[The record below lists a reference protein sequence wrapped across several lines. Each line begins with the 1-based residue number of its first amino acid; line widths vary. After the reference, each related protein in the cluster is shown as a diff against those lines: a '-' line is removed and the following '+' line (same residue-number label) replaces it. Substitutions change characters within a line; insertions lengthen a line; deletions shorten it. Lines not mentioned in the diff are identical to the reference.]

1 MGLFKS
7 SSIKKRLYLSFA
19 CMWAIMIFFA
29 FFRGQQLNA
38 VMNRYNHAMETL
50 NIQQQYI
57 GNIVTELNML
67 RFNDL
72 IVGAFSDYPELYQR
86 INPLLVDRE
95 TNISSLH
102 QALYHYRS
110 AVVADGILTAED
122 AEIHVAILYDMI
134 NTLYNYYIP
143 SGDAMVAAIEME
155 DADKFADALYVN
167 FSLGYSLTRMAWELR
182 DRTFVFVTYV
192 TETMHYYDQI
202 EDRIFNVATVIGIS
216 IAILLAVLLA
226 HTIQK
231 PISELKAAMAEVT
244 SGNMTHPIRMEY
256 NDDIGRLS
264 HDIADM
270 VESVSKM
277 IDTAAA
283 QKYRIEQQEI
293 YEAQI
298 QKALKEAKAA
308 SEAKTSFIANT
319 SHEIRTPMNSIIG
332 YCELAMDDDIPDK
345 SKEYLNNVLTNAK
358 WLLTIINDIMDFSKI
373 EAGKT
378 ELDTI
383 AFDINSVIEDGRTA
397 VAHEVEKKRLKLN
410 IDINTPAKKVLVG
423 DRVKLT
429 QICMNL
435 LSNSVKFT
443 DSGFV
448 SCVVTTAEQDEKTCK
463 LKFEFYDTGIGM
475 TEDQIEK
482 VFDPFVQANASTTRR
497 FGGTGLGLSIAANYI
512 RAMGGKLEVQSVLNG
527 GSKFF
532 FQLPF
537 ELADNIGSMP
547 EKTNVIAKPEFD
559 NEEILVV
566 EDNEMNQGV
575 MCEHL
580 KRVRLTPIIA
590 VNGEVAV
597 DMVRNRKETGKPP
610 FYLIFMDLHMPVMDG
625 IEATSRIRDLDVAT
639 PIIATTATML
649 NEAGEAFGSNTMD
662 GYITKPFTTGELYK
676 ILLKFLSPVSNTE
689 TLIDEGENGQK
700 TLNLKRMF
708 LKQNHDILSKITEA
722 IEIGDLVV
730 AHRLAHSLKGNAG
743 LIGETRLQSVAGEI
757 EECLT
762 NQPPS
767 RELLDELKVE
777 LKPVIEKISEL
788 VESVKSQTEV
798 AEVRKEDAMQTLDE
812 LEALVSNHDAKVID
826 YIDKLRGIPEA
837 ETLIEQLENFDIK
850 EASFTLSTLKSKL
863 SNS

>member
-1 MGLFKS
+1 
-7 SSIKKRLYLSFA
+7 
-19 CMWAIMIFFA
+19 
-29 FFRGQQLNA
+29 
-38 VMNRYNHAMETL
+38 
-50 NIQQQYI
+50 
-57 GNIVTELNML
+57 
-67 RFNDL
+67 
-72 IVGAFSDYPELYQR
+72 
-86 INPLLVDRE
+86 
-95 TNISSLH
+95 
-102 QALYHYRS
+102 
-110 AVVADGILTAED
+110 
-122 AEIHVAILYDMI
+122 
-134 NTLYNYYIP
+134 
-143 SGDAMVAAIEME
+143 
-155 DADKFADALYVN
+155 
-167 FSLGYSLTRMAWELR
+167 
-182 DRTFVFVTYV
+182 
-192 TETMHYYDQI
+192 
-202 EDRIFNVATVIGIS
+202 
-216 IAILLAVLLA
+216 
-226 HTIQK
+226 
-231 PISELKAAMAEVT
+231 VT
-244 SGNMTHPIRMEY
+244 SGNMTHPIRMNY

-298 QKALKEAKAA
+298 QKALEEAKAA

-332 YCELAMDDDIPDK
+332 YCELAMGDGIPDK
-345 SKEYLNNVLTNAK
+345 SREYLNNVLTNAK

-383 AFDINSVIEDGRTA
+383 AFDINSVIEDGRNA
-397 VAHEVEKKRLKLN
+397 VAHEANKKGLKLN
-410 IDINTPAKKVLVG
+410 IEINTPAKKALVG

-443 DSGFV
+443 DSGSV
-448 SCVVTTAEQDEKTCK
+448 SCVVTTAEQDEKTCT
-463 LKFEFYDTGIGM
+463 LKFEFSDTGIGM
-475 TEDQIEK
+475 TEDQLEK
-482 VFDPFVQANASTTRR
+482 VFAPFVQANASTTRR

-512 RAMGGKLEVQSVLNG
+512 RAMGGKLEVESTQDE
-527 GSKFF
+527 GSKFY

-537 ELADNIGSMP
+537 ELADNIESMS
-547 EKTNVIAKPEFD
+547 ERISLITRPEFI

-580 KRVRLTPIIA
+580 TRVGLTPIIA

-597 DMVRNRKETGKPP
+597 NMVRNRIDAGKPL
-610 FYLIFMDLHMPVMDG
+610 FALMFMDLHMPVMDG
-625 IEATSRIRDLDVAT
+625 IEATSLIRDLDVST

-649 NEAGEAFGSNTMD
+649 DETDEAFESSMMD

-676 ILLKFLSPVSNTE
+676 ILLKFLAPVTNTE
-689 TLIDEGENGQK
+689 TLVDESENEQK

-708 LKQNHDILSKITEA
+708 LKQNSDVISKITEA
-722 IEIGDLVV
+722 IEIGDFAV

-743 LIGETRLQSVAGEI
+743 LIGETRLQTVAGEI
-757 EECLT
+757 EKCLA

-767 RELLDELKVE
+767 SELLNELKAE
-777 LKPVIEKISEL
+777 IEPVIGKISEL
-788 VESVKSQTEV
+788 VENTEPQ
-798 AEVRKEDAMQTLDE
+798 AEIAKVSKEETLQILDE
-812 LEALVSNHDAKVID
+812 LEVLVSNHDAKIVD
-826 YIDKLRGIPEA
+826 YIDKLRGIPET

-850 EASFTLSTLKSKL
+850 EASATLSSLKSKV
-863 SNS
+863 